1 MSQISLLIDEP
12 ASTTIATTSEQHES
26 YSELVWKKFKKSKA
40 AIAGGLMILVLAILA
55 IRAVVNTQTTALF
68 NQAGTK
74 VGEAST
80 ALGTYAVQAR

>member
-1 MSQISLLIDEP
+1 MVNSVKRRLRSRRGQSILEYLVI
-12 ASTTIATTSEQHES
+12 TT
-26 YSELVWKKFKKSKA
+26 VV
-40 AIAGGLMILVLAILA
+40 VLAILA